1 MLQKIPQKTWQLILI
16 SRSFYKKIDKTQ
28 QIGKANLEI
37 YVKKL
42 NINQWK
48 KQQELTRQTL
58 KPSRFNSSCAY
69 VLVKGTVIIV
79 GIGARQ
85 GTNSSRVA
93 FTTFAHFDLIEEINS
108 W

>member
-48 KQQELTRQTL
+48 KQQELPGQTL

>member
-37 YVKKL
+37 YG
-42 NINQWK
+42 
-48 KQQELTRQTL
+48 QTL